1 MAMNKDKNYPDEL
14 TEKMGLENEQ
24 HVQRAMGTKHSISN
38 E

>member
-1 MAMNKDKNYPDEL
+1 MIRYKLTNQRSYPS
-14 TEKMGLENEQ
+14 GIENEQ